1 LRADP
6 RFNIDYTSDFVARG
20 NYLQGSHDLE
30 SFRGELQA
38 AYLQHNGPGSHAG
51 SQAEAAEWEASPS
64 FEGNSGL
71 MRIPTADA
79 VADGT
84 LFAGISYMDR
94 DHSKVISDET
104 DAMPVFAGVGFLP
117 NLELI
122 GRLTFFHDVKA
133 FDWPY
138 NLDRSFNLHYRLMP
152 QDEWTPAVAVGAQD
166 ITFGTTT
173 SFLGKAEY
181 VVGSWEWADWR
192 LHLGAGS
199 GRYDP
204 VFAGVEW
211 AVPGK
216 HRVHLMTEY
225 DSEFVNAG
233 VRLLEDWGSV
243 NLSLL
248 GLSELTGAV
257 SFKTQLH

>member
-1 LRADP
+1 
-6 RFNIDYTSDFVARG
+6 
-20 NYLQGSHDLE
+20 
-30 SFRGELQA
+30 
-38 AYLQHNGPGSHAG
+38 
-51 SQAEAAEWEASPS
+51 
-64 FEGNSGL
+64 

-79 VADGT
+79 IADGT
-84 LFAGISYMDR
+84 LLAGISYMDR
-94 DHSKVISDET
+94 EHSKVISDDT
-104 DAMPVFAGVGFLP
+104 DAMPVFVGAGFLP

-138 NLDRSFNLHYRLMP
+138 NLDRSFNVHYRLMP
-152 QDEWTPAVAVGAQD
+152 QKGWTPAVAIGAQD
-166 ITFGTTT
+166 VTFGTTT

-181 VVGSWEWADWR
+181 VVGSWEHADWR

-204 VFAGVEW
+204 AFAGVEW
-211 AVPGK
+211 AVPGR

-248 GLSELTGAV
+248 GMSELTGAV
-257 SFKTQLH
+257 SLNTQLR